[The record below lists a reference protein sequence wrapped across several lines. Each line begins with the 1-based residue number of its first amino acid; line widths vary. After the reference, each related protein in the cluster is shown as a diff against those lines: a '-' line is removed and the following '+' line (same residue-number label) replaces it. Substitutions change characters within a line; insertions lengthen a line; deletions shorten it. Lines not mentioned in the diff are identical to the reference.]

1 MKKWLKI
8 LFGLLVIASI
18 VSLSVTF
25 YVQAQTPTFEEFG
38 DIRDYFP
45 FGLWIKVFEVNTTLN
60 IAPDEVVK
68 VYNDTTIASAIASIN
83 ESRRWEWVP
92 EWMKPKLSPYSIE
105 YINRGWVWVKQDSP
119 GEWQKIGNTPKYTN
133 TTPYFLWV
141 PNGKYYSMPGI
152 CTDGIPWWWNP
163 PKSEPTSTTTAVM
176 LSLAWISFGL
186 VAFIQHRKK

>member
-25 YVQAQTPTFEEFG
+25 YVQAQTPTFQLFG

-105 YINRGWVWVKQDSP
+105 YINDGWVWYKQDSP
-119 GEWQKIGNTPKYTN
+119 GEWTKVMYTN
-133 TTPYFLWV
+133 YFLWV
-141 PNGKYYSMPGI
+141 PDGKYYSIEGI
-152 CTDGIPWWWNP
+152 YTDGIPWWYYP
-163 PKSEPTSTTTAVM
+163 PKTEPTPTTTAVM

-186 VAFIQHRKK
+186 VVFIQHRKK